1 MITSQEVREAVL
13 VPISTIVDSVRITLE
28 RCPPELSA
36 DLVDRGLVLAGG
48 GALLRGFD
56 KLLSEETGLSVHVA
70 EDPLSAVAEWTGKFL
85 NELKFLRQ
93 VAAADRQWR
102 GSLQI
107 DDFGLRIDFRSSAD
121 FDLNQVQ
128 TRNLQSG
135 IDMSRTSII
144 ALLIFG
150 AVLGYFLSFG
160 PETTQ
165 KFKASVYQLLAPF
178 LTGGS
183 GIKKQ
188 ITSVRTGLKS
198 LDQLEHENAALQVEN
213 RELRATNQSLRDVE
227 HEVNRLRHALNY
239 RERSVFKLIAAEVIA
254 RDSSTW
260 WRTLTINRG
269 RRDAIETDMPVVTDV
284 GLVGKTTTVSDTI
297 SVVLLISDESCRI
310 ASSVEGSRE
319 QGIVSGERVT
329 GGLTPFLDLNF
340 LSKQADLKPGQKVY
354 TSGVGGVF
362 PSGLLIGAVKSFRVR
377 ELDGQAQ
384 LTPVVDLSHLEDV
397 FVVTGRR

>member
-1 MITSQEVREAVL
+1 
-13 VPISTIVDSVRITLE
+13 
-28 RCPPELSA
+28 
-36 DLVDRGLVLAGG
+36 
-48 GALLRGFD
+48 LR
-56 KLLSEETGLSVHVA
+56 
-70 EDPLSAVAEWTGKFL
+70 
-85 NELKFLRQ
+85 
-93 VAAADRQWR
+93 
-102 GSLQI
+102 I

-135 IDMSRTSII
+135 IDMNRTSII

-213 RELRATNQSLRDVE
+213 RELRATNQGLRDVE

-239 RERSVFKLIAAEVIA
+239 RERSVFKLIAAEIIA

-260 WRTLTINRG
+260 WRTITINRG
-269 RRDAIETDMPVVTDV
+269 RRDGIETDMPVVTDL
-284 GLVGKTTTVSDTI
+284 GLVGKTTTVSDSI
-297 SVVLLISDESCRI
+297 SVVLLVSDENCRI
-310 ASSVEGSRE
+310 AASVEGSRE
-319 QGIVSGERVT
+319 QGIVSGERT
-329 GGLTPFLDLNF
+329 TTGLTPLLNLNF
-340 LSKQADLKPGQKVY
+340 LSKQADLKPSQKVY

-362 PSGLLIGAVKSFRVR
+362 PSGLLVGVVKSYRVR

-384 LTPVVDLSHLEDV
+384 LTPAVDLSHLEDV